1 MLKEILT
8 PANSTS
14 DKIREILVFLVN
26 ILITAFIIRFAWNRS
41 LVPHITILKPLETLL
56 DALVIS
62 LSISVF
68 RDF

>member
-1 MLKEILT
+1 MLKELLT
-8 PANSTS
+8 PSNNIS
-14 DKIREILVFLVN
+14 DKIREILIFVVN
-26 ILITAFIIRFAWNRS
+26 ILISSFIIRFAWNYS

-68 RDF
+68 RGF